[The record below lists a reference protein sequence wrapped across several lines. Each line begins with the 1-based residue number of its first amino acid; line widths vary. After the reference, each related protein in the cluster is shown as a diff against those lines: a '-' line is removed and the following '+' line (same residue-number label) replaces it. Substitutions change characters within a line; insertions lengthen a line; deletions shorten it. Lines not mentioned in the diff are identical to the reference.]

1 MADLVTVTSLG
12 VARRLA
18 PISFVIPSGTT
29 LALVGPNGC
38 GKSTVLDALLG
49 LVPYTGAIRCE
60 ATSLAIVPQRLAVPA
75 ATPLRVLDFL
85 ALQRTRWPV
94 ALGLRPAMQ
103 QRVLRL
109 LTGLELA
116 HLATRQLAELSLGE
130 LRRVLIADALE
141 RAPQLLLLDE
151 PEAGLDE
158 AALGW
163 LDAVLAGLPA
173 RGFTTLLVSH
183 DAARVARHASASV
196 HLEPP
201 HA

>member
-1 MADLVTVTSLG
+1 MADLLTVTSLG

-18 PISFVIPSGTT
+18 PISFTLPRGTT

-49 LVPYTGAIRCE
+49 LVPFTGTVQLL

-94 ALGLRPAMQ
+94 ALGLRPALMQ
-103 QRVLRL
+103 RL
-109 LTGLELA
+109 LALLAGLELG
-116 HLATRQLAELSLGE
+116 HLAKRQLAELSGGE
-130 LRRVLIADALE
+130 LRRVLLADALE

-151 PEAGLDE
+151 PEAGLDT

-173 RGFTTLLVSH
+173 RGFTTLLISH
-183 DAARVARHASASV
+183 DAARVARHASACLR
-196 HLEPP
+196 LEAPR
-201 HA
+201 A